1 MVSTCFFSRGLYVL
15 INVSLIITKNA
26 YEIILIKMSK
36 TVKIRAFFAWQSDLP
51 KKTNTTAIKNSLEKI
66 STELRNQNIELY
78 IDLATRDSAGSP
90 NIPDSIRD
98 KIEKADIFIG
108 DVSTI
113 NNGLVMKALS
123 ILGYKQRKVPNPN
136 VTFELGYAASEVGW
150 DRIILLFNECYG
162 EVGDL
167 PFDFDR
173 HRLMRYSLFPQ
184 SQISAKKALLSSL
197 KSGIVEIIKAN
208 PLKPAQ
214 KRGMNPAQLRRERD
228 IKNLTW
234 LLQTIHI
241 PTLDEFIEGIPHKF
255 NEMIFFFFDEFN
267 SITSSN
273 LFHISDNKL
282 SEVIRRLRDS
292 WNSTLSHEH
301 LYVHDKKTRYFY
313 FRSPFD
319 RALTEAEEK
328 SIKEIESARRE
339 MLKSLKQLQEIVRR
353 DYVEIDPAALSQ
365 NAIKSY
371 RLFHED
377 LNISS

>member
-1 MVSTCFFSRGLYVL
+1 
-15 INVSLIITKNA
+15 
-26 YEIILIKMSK
+26 MSK

-150 DRIILLFNECYG
+150 DRMILLFNDCYG

-173 HRLMRYSLFPQ
+173 HRLMRYFLSSQ
-184 SQISAKKALLSSL
+184 SQVSDRKALVSSL
-197 KSGIVEIIKAN
+197 RSGIVEIVKAN

-228 IKNLTW
+228 VKNLTW

-241 PTLDEFIEGIPHKF
+241 PTLDEFIESIPAKF
-255 NEMIFFFFDEFN
+255 SDMIFFFFEEFKT
-267 SITSSN
+267 ITDNN
-273 LFHISDNKL
+273 LFHISDEKL
-282 SEVIRRLRDS
+282 LAVIRNLRDS
-292 WNSTLSHEH
+292 WDSALSHENF
-301 LYVHDKKTRYFY
+301 YEHDKLTGYFY
-313 FRSPFD
+313 FHQPFG
-319 RALTEAEEK
+319 RAFTDVEEQSLK
-328 SIKEIESARRE
+328 DIKLARKE
-339 MLKSLKQLQEIVRR
+339 MFKWLKQLQEIVRR
-353 DYVEIDPAALSQ
+353 DYVEIDPVVLSQ
-365 NAIKSY
+365 EAIKSY

-377 LNISS
+377 LGDSS